1 MTPRASE
8 QHSGLLVGKSDDES
22 SDHGPLLWLC
32 KVVVFSLLMFIV
44 ASVKTTASWVHL
56 RCYSDVILFLF
67 LDQTVPLAILPVVH
81 QDGKCFAYDEIDMF
95 NACKGDTFDLH
106 PPASTTDANDRDPGS
121 APY

>member
-1 MTPRASE
+1 
-8 QHSGLLVGKSDDES
+8 
-22 SDHGPLLWLC
+22 
-32 KVVVFSLLMFIV
+32 MFIV

-121 APY
+121 ASRMVEAGNFLDEFGFHTMAARLSFDDMAVDMMA